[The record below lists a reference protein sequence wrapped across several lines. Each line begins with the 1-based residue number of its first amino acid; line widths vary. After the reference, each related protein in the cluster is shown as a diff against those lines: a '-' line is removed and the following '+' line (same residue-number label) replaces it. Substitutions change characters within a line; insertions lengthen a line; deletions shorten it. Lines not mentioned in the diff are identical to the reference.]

1 MNLRVGCLNFIL
13 GIEKRVQE
21 EYAMSE
27 GKKEQTMQKD
37 VESQNHNKNDEQIIL
52 PEVTF
57 SSFVISLSTAALVH
71 LGEMEE
77 PESGVKKKDLLL
89 AKHSIDTL
97 AMLQEKTRGN
107 LEDDEKALLDHI
119 LFDLRMKFVQASKAE

>member
-1 MNLRVGCLNFIL
+1 MEGALMGE
-13 GIEKRVQE
+13 EKKAQNME
-21 EYAMSE
+21 NNS
-27 GKKEQTMQKD
+27 GKQKQ
-37 VESQNHNKNDEQIIL
+37 SKNEEQIIL